1 MKHLLVAASA
11 LACSAL
17 LPGCSM
23 LPIPDSTEFT
33 DGGRN
38 YQYQMTTSTMRYA
51 NESPLVLA
59 EGNETTRVL
68 ALFGMPDFKSVKPGD
83 FSNFKFTTSDPGLT
97 QAYISPAIAK
107 KPQVSGPTN
116 TDLAAVSVNALS
128 TTGLSAG
135 AVGAA
140 GAALMVAGTDTTPDP
155 RTSYGSA
162 ICYRPMSEQPDIKRA
177 YVECVGQV
185 VEDVKRALGPD
196 AKVEENKQVFL
207 ITGSV
212 DDPATGKQPVTLL
225 VSRVY
230 GHAAQG
236 FAPSDKGGF
245 KANIFGIAMMR
256 FGDLSASKATVE
268 ELGQA
273 LRSAKRPTIAYRLN
287 ASEDFRSRKNAAPVG
302 VY

>member
-1 MKHLLVAASA
+1 
-11 LACSAL
+11 
-17 LPGCSM
+17 M

>member
-11 LACSAL
+11 FAFSAL

-23 LPIPDSTEFT
+23 LPVPDNTEFT
-33 DGGRN
+33 DGGRS

-51 NESPLVLA
+51 NQSPLVLA

-97 QAYISPAIAK
+97 QAYISQAIAK

-116 TDLAAVSVNALS
+116 TDFAAVSVNALS

-135 AVGAA
+135 AVGAT
-140 GAALMVAGTDTTPDP
+140 GSALMVLGTDTSPDP
-155 RTSYGSA
+155 RTTYGAA
-162 ICYRPMSEQPDIKRA
+162 ICYRPISEQPDIKRA
-177 YVECVGQV
+177 YLDCVGQV

-196 AKVEENKQVFL
+196 VKIVESNVLFN
-207 ITGSV
+207 ITGTV
-212 DDPATGKQPVTLL
+212 NDPAAGKQPVTVL
-225 VSRVY
+225 VGRVY
-230 GHAAQG
+230 SHAAQG
-236 FAPSDKGGF
+236 FAPSDMGGF
-245 KANIFGIAMMR
+245 KANIFSIQVKR
-256 FGDLSASKATVE
+256 VGDLASSKATVE

-287 ASEDFRSRKNAAPVG
+287 ASEDFRSRKNAEPVG